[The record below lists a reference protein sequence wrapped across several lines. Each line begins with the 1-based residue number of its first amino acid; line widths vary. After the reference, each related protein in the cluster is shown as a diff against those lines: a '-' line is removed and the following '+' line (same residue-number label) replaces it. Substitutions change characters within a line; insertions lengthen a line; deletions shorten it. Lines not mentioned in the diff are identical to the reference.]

1 MLALERRNL
10 ILEKLQAEKRV
21 VVSELSQ
28 LYDVSEETIRRDL
41 DKLEKE
47 GLAIKSYG
55 GAVINEDV
63 SIDLP
68 FNVRK
73 NQNVTGKQK
82 MAELAASLVKDG
94 DHIFLDASTTAVF
107 VAKALKEKERLT
119 VITNSMEILLEL
131 ADVSGWNIISTGGV
145 MKEGYLAFLGSKTD
159 ESIRSYYVDKVI
171 FSCKALDL
179 ESFSSLIMEP
189 SCIVTTRFFIAFTIS
204 LLCVTTRTVVPL
216 SLICS
221 RSFMISSE
229 VFGSRFPVGSSA
241 RRISGRLTSALASA
255 TLCCSPPESSSGKDL
270 YLTASPTS

>member
-28 LYDVSEETIRRDL
+28 LYNVSEETIRRDL

-55 GAVINEDV
+55 GAVINEDI

-73 NQNVTGKQK
+73 NQNVSGKQK
-82 MAELAASLVKDG
+82 MAEIVASMVHDG

-107 VAKALKEKERLT
+107 VAKALKERERLT

-131 ADVSGWNIISTGGV
+131 SDVSGWNIISTGGV
-145 MKEGYLAFLGSKTD
+145 MKEGYLAFLGSRTE
-159 ESIRSYYVDKVI
+159 ESIRSYFVDKVI
-171 FSCKALDL
+171 FSCKALDKDWG
-179 ESFSSLIMEP
+179 IME
-189 SCIVTTRFFIAFTIS
+189 SQEA
-204 LLCVTTRTVVPL
+204 
-216 SLICS
+216 
-221 RSFMISSE
+221 
-229 VFGSRFPVGSSA
+229 FGSTKKA
-241 RRISGRLTSALASA
+241 MM
-255 TLCCSPPESSSGKDL
+255 SSGKEKILVIDSTKFDQ
-270 YLTASPTS
+270 TAFSVAGKLRDVDIVVTDKEPSERWLNYFKKLSIVCKYPSACQNIKGA

>member
-55 GAVINEDV
+55 GAVIND
-63 SIDLP
+63 
-68 FNVRK
+68 NVRK

-179 ESFSSLIMEP
+179 EWGIME
-189 SCIVTTRFFIAFTIS
+189 SQEAFGSTKRAMIGSGRKKILVVDSSKFDQTAFSVAGSMKEVDIIVTDKEPTERWKKHFEKFNVKC
-204 LLCVTTRTVVPL
+204 LY
-216 SLICS
+216 
-221 RSFMISSE
+221 
-229 VFGSRFPVGSSA
+229 PV
-241 RRISGRLTSALASA
+241 
-255 TLCCSPPESSSGKDL
+255 
-270 YLTASPTS
+270 